1 MMNPQASSIAE
12 YFRWQP
18 EAIQAKLQSIRE
30 TILAVVVPETKEVIS
45 YHMPAIRTS
54 EVLVY
59 YASAKK
65 HIGFYPNSKPIQVF
79 KKELALYKTSKGAIQ
94 FPLDEPLPLDLIR
107 DITIFRNEAVK
118 AKAAKPKLK

>member
-1 MMNPQASSIAE
+1 MNPKAASVEE
-12 YFRWQP
+12 YFSWP
-18 EAIQAKLQSIRE
+18 TEAIQAKLQSIRE

-54 EVLVY
+54 AVLVY

-107 DITIFRNEAVK
+107 DIAQFRNETVN
-118 AKAAKPKLK
+118 AKASNPKSK